1 MVFITGWFYCI
12 NQSWFEEYHFEPG
25 KMPPNPCYQETT
37 IYFLLC
43 MSTISAALVFAP
55 KQPHSRHILNNKLFT
70 GWLVAAVVL
79 LLCLMFIDDPGLEHW
94 MNFKNPPHA
103 EYHAYVLLLGLAGGV
118 LCYCWEVY
126 FIHGFVYQWV
136 RPHLK
141 ENLPSRHAYQ
151 KIEKQLMAQPD
162 WPRMGENTIS
172 DGANRLIVEEHDLKN
187 QWKIP
192 LFKGRTGV
200 RMKNRN
206 DSAHG
211 AVVMSTLE
219 AADELS
225 CVVVDNQ
232 RESVDGSF
240 PPPPSEKELL
250 LLVPPS
256 PSATAA
262 NDSQSQ
268 SIDCVYHQAKTHLG

>member
-1 MVFITGWFYCI
+1 MI
-12 NQSWFEEYHFEPG
+12 NQS
-25 KMPPNPCYQETT
+25 KETDP
-37 IYFLLC
+37 
-43 MSTISAALVFAP
+43 STHR
-55 KQPHSRHILNNKLFT
+55 Q
-70 GWLVAAVVL
+70 
-79 LLCLMFIDDPGLEHW
+79 
-94 MNFKNPPHA
+94 
-103 EYHAYVLLLGLAGGV
+103 
-118 LCYCWEVY
+118 VY

-268 SIDCVYHQAKTHLG
+268 SIDCVYHQAKTHLGWSINSIAKHWVINNSRYLFVFFLFIFLWFEYNL